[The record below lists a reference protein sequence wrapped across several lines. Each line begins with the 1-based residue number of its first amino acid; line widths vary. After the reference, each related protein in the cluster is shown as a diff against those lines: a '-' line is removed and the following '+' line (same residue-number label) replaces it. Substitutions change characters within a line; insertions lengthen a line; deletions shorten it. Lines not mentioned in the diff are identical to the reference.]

1 MHNIGSP
8 FSHLGSFFAYQLPSE
23 KRLNDQIERY
33 SPDQQIMAIDY
44 HDNPLLDNLATAI
57 MLVDANLRI
66 QYLNSAAEML
76 LELSGTRALG
86 LSVDQL
92 LMENGKPLAEMTQ
105 TLQTRMPYTKR
116 QVTLALSSGQS
127 ISVDYTVTPV
137 QLHSA
142 DYLLLEFQ
150 PLDRLMK
157 ISREASIINTQETSR
172 AVIRGLAHEIKNPLG
187 GLRGAAQLLAK
198 ELPNPGLKDYTD
210 IIIAEADRLRNLVD
224 RLLGPHKLPE
234 NKPVSI
240 HEVLERVISLIYAE
254 TAGRINFVR
263 DYDPSIPDLTG
274 DMGKL
279 IQAILNIV
287 RNAMQAFKDN
297 AVFTPEIRLQ
307 TRILRQFTLG
317 DQRHRLVCRVDIVDN
332 GPGIPPAILQNVF
345 FPMVSGRAEGTG
357 LGLSIA
363 QSIVNQHR
371 GLIECLSQPG
381 ETRFTIYLPL
391 ESTDEQH

>member
-1 MHNIGSP
+1 MT
-8 FSHLGSFFAYQLPSE
+8 
-23 KRLNDQIERY
+23 
-33 SPDQQIMAIDY
+33 IDY
-44 HDNPLLDNLATAI
+44 HDNPILDNLATAI
-57 MLVDANLRI
+57 VLVDANLQI
-66 QYLNSAAEML
+66 QYLNTAAEML

-92 LMENGKPLAEMTQ
+92 LMENGQPLVEMAQ
-105 TLQTRMPYTKR
+105 TLRTRMPYTKR
-116 QVTLALSSGQS
+116 QVTLTLASGQS

-137 QLHSA
+137 LLHGA

-150 PLDRLMK
+150 HLDRLLK
-157 ISREASIINTQETSR
+157 ISREASIISTQETSR

-198 ELPNPGLKDYTD
+198 ELPSSALKDYTD
-210 IIIAEADRLRNLVD
+210 VIIAEADRLRNLVD

-234 NKPVSI
+234 HNPVNI

-254 TAGRINFVR
+254 TAGRINFKR
-263 DYDPSIPDLTG
+263 DYDPSIPDLIG
-274 DMGKL
+274 DKGKL
-279 IQAILNIV
+279 IQAVLNIV

-297 AVFTPEIRLQ
+297 GIVTPQIELQ

-317 DQRHRLVCRVDIVDN
+317 DRRHRLVCQVDIVDN
-332 GPGIPPAILQNVF
+332 GPGIPCEILQTVF
-345 FPMVSGRAEGTG
+345 FPMVSGRAEGSG

-371 GLIECLSQPG
+371 GLIECISQPG
-381 ETRFTIYLPL
+381 ETRFTIYIPL
-391 ESTDEQH
+391 EPTDEQ

>member
-1 MHNIGSP
+1 MLSRP
-8 FSHLGSFFAYQLPSE
+8 
-23 KRLNDQIERY
+23 KT
-33 SPDQQIMAIDY
+33 MAIDY

-76 LELSGTRALG
+76 LELSGNRALG
-86 LSVDQL
+86 LNVDQL
-92 LMENGKPLAEMTQ
+92 LMENGKPLAEIPQ
-105 TLQTRMPYTKR
+105 TLETRMPYTKR
-116 QVTLALSSGQS
+116 QVTLDLSSGQS

-137 QLHSA
+137 QLHEA

-157 ISREASIINTQETSR
+157 ISREASIISTQETSR

-198 ELPNPGLKDYTD
+198 ELPSAELKDYTD
-210 IIIAEADRLRNLVD
+210 IIIAEADRLRKLVD

-234 NKPVSI
+234 HKPVSI

-263 DYDPSIPDLTG
+263 DYDPSIPELSG
-274 DMGKL
+274 DKGKL

-287 RNAMQAFKDN
+287 RNAMQAVKDN
-297 AVFTPEIRLQ
+297 EVFTPEIQLQ

-317 DQRHRLVCRVDIVDN
+317 DRRHRLVCRVDIVDN
-332 GPGIPPAILQNVF
+332 GPGIPPEILQTVF
-345 FPMVSGRAEGTG
+345 FPMVSGRAAGTG

-363 QSIVNQHR
+363 QSIVNQHQ
-371 GLIECLSQPG
+371 GLIECISRPG
-381 ETRFTIYLPL
+381 ETRFTLYLPL
-391 ESTDEQH
+391 ESIDEQP